1 MGFRSDMGNFLSSDD
16 GFSGYLIS
24 NDDDKKEV
32 VDFDALEL
40 IIDGSYC
47 CIRLGLEHRPG
58 SKNELTLEAGQLQ
71 LRPGMTYPLGPKPC
85 AVQATFGWEGY
96 LEFLPPDYSGS
107 VTIKQMSK
115 TDDKTVLSGS
125 FSIYFTAPNQ
135 EEMELRCT
143 HFQISE

>member
-1 MGFRSDMGNFLSSDD
+1 MGNFLSSDD

-58 SKNELTLEAGQLQ
+58 PKNELTLKVEPLQ
-71 LRPGMTYPLGPKPC
+71 LTPGMTYQLGPKPC
-85 AVQATFGWEGY
+85 PVQVTFACEGY
-96 LEFLPPDYSGS
+96 LESLPSDYSGS
-107 VTIKQMSK
+107 MTIDQISK
-115 TDDKTVLSGS
+115 TDDKTVLGGS

-135 EEMELRCT
+135 EDMELRCT
-143 HFQISE
+143 RFQIRE

>member
-1 MGFRSDMGNFLSSDD
+1 MGFGSDMGNFLPSDNE
-16 GFSGYLIS
+16 FSGYLVNERDEKDS
-24 NDDDKKEV
+24 
-32 VDFDALEL
+32 VDFDAFEL
-40 IIDGSYC
+40 IYIEGSYC
-47 CIRLGLEHRPG
+47 FIRLGLEHRPG

-125 FSIYFTAPNQ
+125 FSIYFTAPSQ